1 MKDILLADQA
11 FQAVRGLLLDG
22 SVRAGQLVSVA
33 ELVEATGLPLAP
45 VREAVKHAE
54 SVGLM
59 QILPR
64 RGILV
69 IEPVPQ
75 TVLACFNLRYLFD
88 QEGARL
94 LALHQQVDALAALR
108 QQHVDVRQ
116 QAAREITPEL
126 QHRAIEV
133 DWQLHQSLA
142 QALDNPLA
150 IKAYTNNLDRIIVL
164 QRSRRLLPERIIP
177 AMDEHMKI
185 IDAVLDGQA
194 EEAMQAVRDHLSG
207 TLRWWGVLNA
217 F

>member
-1 MKDILLADQA
+1 MTNVLLADQA
-11 FQAVRGLLLDG
+11 FQAIRNLLLDG

-45 VREAVKHAE
+45 VREAAKHAE

-64 RGILV
+64 RGLLV
-69 IEPVPQ
+69 IEPTPQ

-94 LALHQQVDALAALR
+94 LATRRQVDSLTALR
-108 QQHVDVRQ
+108 QEHLDVRQ
-116 QAAREITPEL
+116 QASKEITPAL
-126 QHRAIEV
+126 QHRAIEI

-142 QALDNPLA
+142 HALDNPLA
-150 IKAYTNNLDRIIVL
+150 LDAYASNLDRIIVL

-177 AMDEHMKI
+177 AMDEHLNI

-194 EEAMQAVRDHLSG
+194 DEAMRAVRDHLSG
-207 TLRWWGVLNA
+207 TLRWWGV
-217 F
+217 